1 MNEASVGIAGCW
13 SHAKA
18 DLTSPVNSLALGGD
32 LPRVRTII
40 DDLDRRFPEDTS
52 VRFQYLP
59 TLRELVALS
68 EGEPV
73 EAISQLE
80 AAAAT
85 E

>member
-1 MNEASVGIAGCW
+1 MNEASAGIAGCW

-18 DLTSPVNSLALGGD
+18 DLCG